1 MSILECD
8 YVQGGAPVG
17 PSPSCTTLFLPFRY
31 FKIYDTDNRQGLLE
45 AYHDQAIFS
54 MCVNTE
60 ALVKDRGGQR
70 APSLGDYMKNSR
82 NLKRVTDPERRSSFL
97 KHSRL
102 SVVAFL
108 NELPSTKHDLSSFTI
123 DVSLALPSCLSFAVR
138 GLFLEN
144 SKTWRSFTRVF
155 LAVPAASG
163 KALSIINDELHI
175 SHASTS
181 QVQAAESAIA
191 TNSTATLQ
199 VNSAVPG
206 LSSATPQQQQMILQ
220 FAERSTMNLEWSYKC
235 LSEYNWNF
243 EKAAMA
249 FSSLKESGRIP
260 PEAFVK

>member
-70 APSLGDYMKNSR
+70 APSLGDYLKNSR

-181 QVQAAESAIA
+181 QIQAAESAIA

-235 LSEYNWNF
+235 LSENNWNF